1 MKLSVIIPAM
11 NETGNL
17 GRLID
22 ETYQCVPPDVLGE
35 LIAVD
40 DASTDTTPDEVKSR
54 IASGKYPGL
63 RYLRHRDRLGQS
75 AAMYSGISA
84 SVFPVIASMDGDG
97 QNDPH
102 DIMKMLVLL
111 GEPGGPGPA
120 MVGGVRLQRKAEGSK
135 RFASKAANWLRDAV
149 LKDDCPDTGCGIKLY
164 WRDAFMRLP
173 FFTTMHRY
181 LPALFKTY
189 GYAIVFTPVNDRV
202 RQNGVSKY
210 DNLGR
215 ALVGIYDL
223 VGVSWLRKRTRVAV
237 IAEDVATAKRLTA
250 TSPAAANS
258 DVAEPCSDLR
268 VSENRDGNI
277 H

>member
-1 MKLSVIIPAM
+1 MKLSIIIPAM
-11 NETGNL
+11 NEAGNL

-22 ETYQCVPPDVLGE
+22 ESYQCVSPDVLGE

-75 AAMYSGISA
+75 AAMHSGIRA

-102 DIMKMLVLL
+102 DIMKMLGLL
-111 GEPGGPGPA
+111 GEPGLPGPA
-120 MVGGVRLQRKAEGSK
+120 MVGGVRVQRKAEGSK
-135 RFASKAANWLRDAV
+135 RFASKFANWLRDAV

-173 FFTTMHRY
+173 FFSTMHRY

-202 RQNGVSKY
+202 RQSGVSKY

-215 ALVGIYDL
+215 ALIGIYDL

-237 IAEDVATAKRLTA
+237 IAEDVVAANGLTA
-250 TSPAAANS
+250 APPPAAS
-258 DVAEPCSDLR
+258 GDVVGLVRAA
-268 VSENRDGNI
+268 I
-277 H
+277 